1 MAEQYDN
8 TNQGALFINK
18 AKDDEHPTWPDYQGE
33 INVEGK
39 KFWIS
44 AWDKKSKKGLS
55 YLSVSVKP
63 QTAQQSEK
71 RQPSGDRPF

>member
-1 MAEQYDN
+1 MA
-8 TNQGALFINK
+8 
-18 AKDDEHPTWPDYQGE
+18 DYEGE

-44 AWDKKSKKGLS
+44 AWDKTSKKGLS
-55 YLSVSVKP
+55 YLSIALKP
-63 QTAQQSEK
+63 KEAKQSEK